1 MDGTGLKNDA
11 LISELLMSG
20 SATLQPRNSSGVYMF
35 DASNLQD
42 GIVSGQLTK
51 PKYNNTELIKS
62 VDTVIVELL
71 PVEAPP
77 LDDTVP
83 RPIYNEATQSVI
95 DLTAEV
101 ARLNTI
107 VSDLRA
113 KVDEVQIIS
122 ESLRVSLDL
131 KDINVAASQNQTTQL
146 TTKISST
153 ITQLQNSIQKATA
166 ESIQRVSL
174 YARNQSLQQELD
186 ALRIAAS
193 AKEQALAAGAVSTGQ
208 LASILFDAGDPT
220 KSAVKGT
227 MLSMD
232 YGGGYGSKAS
242 AGKFAAPGNEFAA
255 AFRSYFDVIASSG
268 LTGTQKITVD
278 IKFSGGGVTNS
289 IFDFGVSLPA
299 TLDKGETKRFDMSKP
314 SAYLNSLAGQHGGG
328 LFSHSKPT
336 EYNFTMSIIVTDSNG
351 KTENKD
357 FTIKLYNHN

>member
-1 MDGTGLKNDA
+1 MVQTGLKNEG
-11 LISELLMSG
+11 LITELLTSG
-20 SATLQPRNSSGVYMF
+20 SAILQPRNSSGVYMF
-35 DASNLQD
+35 DAANQQD
-42 GIVSGQLTK
+42 GVVYGQLTK
-51 PKYNNTELIKS
+51 PKYNNNELIKS

-71 PVEAPP
+71 PIEAPP

-101 ARLNTI
+101 ARLNVI
-107 VSDLRA
+107 VTDLRA
-113 KVDEVQIIS
+113 KVEEVQIVS

-131 KDINVAASQNQTTQL
+131 KDINLASSQNQTAQL
-146 TTKISST
+146 TTKVSST
-153 ITQLQNSIQKATA
+153 ISQLQNSIQKATA

-186 ALRIAAS
+186 ALRLAAS

-220 KSAVKGT
+220 KSAVKGV
-227 MLSMD
+227 MIAMD

-242 AGKFAAPGNEFAA
+242 AGKFAAPGNEYASG
-255 AFRSYFDVIASSG
+255 FRNYFDVIASSG
-268 LTGTQKITVD
+268 LTGTNNIKVD
-278 IKFSGGGVTNS
+278 IKFTGGGITQS
-289 IFDFGVSLPA
+289 IFDFGVSLPV
-299 TLDKGETKRFDMSKP
+299 TLNKGETKRFDMSKP
-314 SAYLNSLAGQHGGG
+314 AAYLNGLAGQHGGG

-351 KTENKD
+351 KSENKD